1 MRLLKTL
8 AAAVATLAM
17 LTAPAMSADVEFTG
31 SKFTCLEYTNGLG
44 ENSSGKLQSVIARV
58 WIHGYLAGYA
68 KASQKLMFADEAAAA
83 AADEAFDNNLL
94 QTCREWAARDILGVS
109 LQTLTKVDRQ
119 MPMKAGADFSP
130 IGYTCEQH
138 TKAKAGAAADANR
151 ADIAELWAFAFI
163 QGYKNLNQPD
173 LEVPVESKNQLVGA
187 INNVCNKNAG
197 LQYMDIAALVSEK
210 VKLQ

>member
-1 MRLLKTL
+1 MRFLKTL
-8 AAAVATLAM
+8 AAAAAGLAM
-17 LTAPAMSADVEFTG
+17 LAAPAMAADVEFTG

-44 ENSSGKLQSVIARV
+44 ENASGKLQSVIARV
-58 WIHGYLAGYA
+58 WNHGYLAGFNT
-68 KASQKLMFADEAAAA
+68 ASQKLTFADEAGAA
-83 AADEAFDNNLL
+83 AADEALDNNLL
-94 QTCREWAARDILGVS
+94 QTCREWASRDILGVS
-109 LQTLTKVDRQ
+109 LELLAKVERQ
-119 MPMKAGADFSP
+119 MPPKAGADFSP
-130 IGYTCEQH
+130 VGYTCEQH

-173 LEVPVESKNQLVGA
+173 LEVPVESKAQLVGA
-187 INNVCNKNAG
+187 INNVCVKNAG

>member
-1 MRLLKTL
+1 MRFLKTL
-8 AAAVATLAM
+8 AAAVAGLAM
-17 LTAPAMSADVEFTG
+17 LAAPAMSADVEFTG

-58 WIHGYLAGYA
+58 WIHGYLAGYN
-68 KASQKLMFADEAAAA
+68 KASQKLAFTDDAAAEAAL
-83 AADEAFDNNLL
+83 DNNLL

-109 LQTLTKVDRQ
+109 LELLAKVERQ
-119 MPMKAGADFSP
+119 MPNKAGADFSP
-130 IGYTCEQH
+130 VGYTCEQH

-163 QGYKNLNQPD
+163 QGYKNLAQPD
-173 LEVPVESKNQLVGA
+173 LEVPVESKGQLVGA

>member
-1 MRLLKTL
+1 MRFLKTL
-8 AAAVATLAM
+8 AAAVAGLA
-17 LTAPAMSADVEFTG
+17 LLAAPAAAADVEFTG

-44 ENSSGKLQSVIARV
+44 ENASGKLQSVIARV
-58 WIHGYLAGYA
+58 WIHGYLSGYY
-68 KASQKLMFADEAAAA
+68 KASQKLNLVDDAATSDAL
-83 AADEAFDNNLL
+83 DNALL

-109 LQTLTKVDRQ
+109 LQLLAPTERA
-119 MPMKAGADFSP
+119 MPAKAGADFSP
-130 IGYTCEQH
+130 VGYTCEQH

-173 LEVPVESKNQLVGA
+173 LEVPVESKGQLVGA

-197 LQYMDIAALVSEK
+197 LPYMDIAALVSEK